1 MKQMIQLDFAAFP
14 LLTTERLLLRSLQ
27 PYDVNEI
34 FTLRSNDEINKY
46 INRPKAHSI
55 EDAAHFIQMIL
66 KRVQA
71 NETFI
76 WAIQLKDES
85 TLAGTV
91 LLWNINKE
99 KSEAELGY
107 ELLPQYHGKGI
118 AQEAIT
124 AILTFGFGSLKL
136 HSIVAIVHKDNIASV
151 KTLLRNKFI
160 LTGYPDSDLIQF
172 TLSVKEF

>member
-1 MKQMIQLDFAAFP
+1 MIQLDFAAFP
-14 LLTTERLLLRSLQ
+14 VLTTERLLLRSLQ
-27 PYDVNEI
+27 PSDVNEI
-34 FTLRSNDEINKY
+34 FALRSSDEINKY

-55 EDAAHFIQMIL
+55 EDAAHFIQVIL
-66 KRVQA
+66 KRVQD

-76 WAIQLKDES
+76 WAIQLKQEC

-118 AQEAIT
+118 AQEAII
-124 AILTFGFGSLKL
+124 AVLTFAFGSLKL
-136 HSIVAIVHKDNIASV
+136 QSIVAIVHKDTIASV
-151 KTLLRNKFI
+151 KTLHRNKFI
-160 LTGYPDSDLIQF
+160 LTRYPESDLIQF
-172 TLSVKEF
+172 TLSVKDFE